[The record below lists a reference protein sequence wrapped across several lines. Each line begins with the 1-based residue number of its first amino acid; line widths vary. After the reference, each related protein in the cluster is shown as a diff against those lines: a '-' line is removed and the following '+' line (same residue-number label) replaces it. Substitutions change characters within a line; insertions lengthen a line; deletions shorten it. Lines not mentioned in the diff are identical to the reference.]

1 MNYILSLYDDEVG
14 SLYTMEVIFVSL
26 LLVFGVIAGL
36 TSYRDGVVQ
45 ELGDTSVAISSID
58 QSFSYDLTTGGG
70 MVTRSFTDTNTLA
83 DPLDAP
89 PAGLSITTAATGEGL

>member
-1 MNYILSLYDDEVG
+1 MNCILSLYDDEVG

-26 LLVFGVIAGL
+26 VLVFGAIAGL

-58 QSFSYDLTTGGG
+58 QSFTYNLTIGGG
-70 MVTRSFTDTNTLA
+70 TVTRSFTDTNTLTEYPA
-83 DPLDAP
+83 GAA
-89 PAGLSITTAATGEGL
+89 PAGLSLTVTATAE